1 MKAPLLA
8 VGELTH
14 EQRRFLSILL
24 LKSLHLKESPQHSVH
39 SPTRQDEAIADLS
52 AVRHDANQATAE
64 GLS

>member
-14 EQRRFLSILL
+14 EQRRFLSNLL
-24 LKSLHLKESPQHSVH
+24 SKTPHLEESPRHSVH
-39 SPTRQDEAIADLS
+39 SPTRRDEAIADLS